1 MASEVARALRPVAN
15 AKSPGAGGLPMDFLK
30 LAILTAEVDGETINI
45 LAAPLAILLA
55 KMLAS
60 GVYPRE

>member
-1 MASEVARALRPVAN
+1 
-15 AKSPGAGGLPMDFLK
+15 MDFLK